1 MEWKEA
7 LPLLQENHSGVATS
21 VTPKGRAQATV
32 VSTAV
37 LDGKVGFASR
47 SHAVKIKHIKR
58 TGRAAVTVI
67 KLDNRRYVTVEGPA
81 SVEMWQDTPGHLKRL
96 KDFYSAMGRASDKTP
111 SARPIAPQATTR
123 LTLDYHQRI
132 DRLYCIALLNPFSR
146 PTEFEPGRF
155 LSIACRPRSL
165 WRRP

>member
-7 LPLLQENHSGVATS
+7 LPLLQANHTGVAIC
-21 VTPKGRAQATV
+21 VTPKGRAQSTI

-47 SHAVKIKHIKR
+47 PHTVKLKNIER

-81 SVEMWQDTPGHLKRL
+81 SIEPWQDTPAHIKRL
-96 KDFYSAMGRASDKTP
+96 KDLYSAMGRAPKGTDEEFARQMRDEQRSLVLVTP
-111 SARPIAPQATTR
+111 E
-123 LTLDYHQRI
+123 
-132 DRLYCIALLNPFSR
+132 RLY
-146 PTEFEPGRF
+146 G
-155 LSIACRPRSL
+155 SL
-165 WRRP
+165 GSGA